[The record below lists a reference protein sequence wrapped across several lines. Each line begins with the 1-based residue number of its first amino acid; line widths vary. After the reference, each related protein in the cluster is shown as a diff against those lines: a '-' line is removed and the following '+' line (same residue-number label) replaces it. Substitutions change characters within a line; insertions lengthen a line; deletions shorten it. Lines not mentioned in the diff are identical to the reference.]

1 MGQKLLC
8 LLVCLRDQTHMCRGS
23 TPPPVHAPSRAV
35 CVPCPGS
42 GPGFFEPVCTVYIH
56 TSQKVTQGRQSMV
69 LRTVLQR
76 PVMILLSHLLFA
88 NLADRVELSVSS

>member
-1 MGQKLLC
+1 MSFSVPTRPNPYVPRLNA
-8 LLVCLRDQTHMCRGS
+8 S
-23 TPPPVHAPSRAV
+23 TGACS
-35 CVPCPGS
+35 VPCGVCPGS

-56 TSQKVTQGRQSMV
+56 TSQKVTQGRQTMV